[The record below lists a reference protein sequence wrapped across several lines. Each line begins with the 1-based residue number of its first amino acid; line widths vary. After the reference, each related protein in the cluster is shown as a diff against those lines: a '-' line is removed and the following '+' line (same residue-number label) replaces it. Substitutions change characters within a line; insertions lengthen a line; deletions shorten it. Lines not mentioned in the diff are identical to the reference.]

1 MNCCLKLFSDVKDA
15 TGLTLLESG
24 KRTVDKQEMHTV
36 DAAKL
41 LELRLKH
48 TLLGLV
54 HKLFGKG
61 ERCSVFTVA
70 FVCGVL
76 YCDVL
81 HASLI
86 RMIAPSYSWSVG

>member
-1 MNCCLKLFSDVKDA
+1 MMTAACLRNVCIMLNCCVKLFSDVEDVA
-15 TGLTLLESG
+15 GLALFESG

-41 LELRLKH
+41 LEHHLKR

-61 ERCSVFTVA
+61 ERI
-70 FVCGVL
+70 VL
-76 YCDVL
+76 YVCKL
-81 HASLI
+81 SNF
-86 RMIAPSYSWSVG
+86 